1 MVKNKRIHVS
11 RMGIDD
17 SGYVYLSLDYND
29 GSGLVVKMDTA
40 SSNTNLWEATTPN
53 FMQTSIAVDGQGNSV
68 VGGRVF
74 SPHIGQKQSLTGH
87 SFGFGDFAIIKLDTN
102 GNELWKQQL
111 GGSKEDRLKGISVD
125 HNGNVLAAGMTQ
137 GNFPVGPGSTQGS
150 NHYVSGPVGTLLGG
164 GSDGVV
170 AKFDSQGKLLW
181 ARHVG
186 TSYWDT
192 CEMAVADSTG
202 SIFVTGYRAV
212 STPGESA
219 IVIAKLTSDGSQLWK
234 KEFQPATDGL
244 GNRNHVYGICI
255 DTTGDFYVTGR
266 TKDTT
271 KNDLYRALVYKFDT
285 NGNLIWRTIFDGN
298 QVHNEAHRIT
308 CGIPGQVVIGGWTR
322 GGAMAPG
329 ITEIGGGDYFVAGL
343 DRATGKKLWLEQF
356 GTASGDWD
364 VDLDA
369 KAGRL
374 AMAGAN
380 GASNAP
386 YVAMLK

>member
-1 MVKNKRIHVS
+1 
-11 RMGIDD
+11 MGIDD

-29 GSGLVVKMDTA
+29 GSAVVAKMDTA
-40 SSNTNLWEATTPN
+40 SSNTNLWETTTPN
-53 FMQTSIAVDGQGNSV
+53 FIQSSIAVDGQGNSF
-68 VGGRVF
+68 VGGTVR
-74 SPHIGQKQSLTGH
+74 SPQSLTGH
-87 SFGFGDFAIIKLDTN
+87 SFGFGDLALIKLDTN
-102 GNELWKQQL
+102 GNELWKQQV
-111 GGSKEDRLKGISVD
+111 GSSKEDRIKGISVD
-125 HNGNVLAAGMTQ
+125 HNGNILAAGMTQ

-150 NHYVSGPVGTLLGG
+150 NHYASGPVGTFLGG
-164 GSDGVV
+164 GQDGLV
-170 AKFDSQGKLLW
+170 AKFDPQGKLLW

-186 TSYWDT
+186 TSYQDV
-192 CEMAVADSTG
+192 CEMAMADSTG
-202 SIFVTGYRAV
+202 SIFVTGSRAV

-219 IVIAKLTSDGSQLWK
+219 IVIAKFTSDGSQLWK
-234 KEFQPATDGL
+234 KEFKPF
-244 GNRNHVYGICI
+244 NRNQVTGICI

-271 KNDLYRALVYKFDT
+271 KPGSLYSALVYKFDT
-285 NGNLIWRTIFDGN
+285 NGNQIWRTIFDGN

-322 GGAMAPG
+322 AGAMAPG
-329 ITEIGGGDYFVAGL
+329 ITEIGGGDYFAAGL

-356 GTASGDWD
+356 GTASWD
-364 VDLDA
+364 HDTDLDA

-374 AMAGAN
+374 VMAGSN